1 MMKLP
6 NMLLAAAVVTASV
19 AYTAPVKADDQQLA
33 LSLCEY
39 IAADDKNRL
48 RDKLKS
54 SRVKIRNIID
64 AFKCNDNNM
73 LRHAIVSGAND
84 TGEYIVK
91 RLPSSSFED
100 GADIA
105 WAEANGF
112 GGSPVVAA
120 IKERA
125 GL

>member
-1 MMKLP
+1 MSKLSK
-6 NMLLAAAVVTASV
+6 LVVIAAVAVGSFS
-19 AYTAPVKADDQQLA
+19 YTAPVNADDQLA
-33 LSLCEY
+33 VSICEY

-48 RDKLKS
+48 RSKLKS
-54 SRVKIRNIID
+54 SRVKIRNIYD
-64 AFKCNDNNM
+64 AVQCNGNNL
-73 LRHAIVSGAND
+73 LRHAVASNAVN

-91 RLPSSSFED
+91 NLSKSSLAD

-105 WAEANGF
+105 WAESSGN
-112 GGSPVVAA
+112 GGSPLIAV

>member
-1 MMKLP
+1 MFKLP
-6 NMLLAAAVVTASV
+6 KLVALTAVVAVSSFS
-19 AYTAPVKADDQQLA
+19 YTAPVNAEDQLA
-33 LSLCEY
+33 VSICEY

-48 RDKLKS
+48 RSKLKS
-54 SRVKIRNIID
+54 SRVKIRNI
-64 AFKCNDNNM
+64 AVASN
-73 LRHAIVSGAND
+73 AVD

-91 RLPSSSFED
+91 NLSKSALTD

-105 WAEANGF
+105 WAEGNFAS
-112 GGSPVVAA
+112 SPLIAV